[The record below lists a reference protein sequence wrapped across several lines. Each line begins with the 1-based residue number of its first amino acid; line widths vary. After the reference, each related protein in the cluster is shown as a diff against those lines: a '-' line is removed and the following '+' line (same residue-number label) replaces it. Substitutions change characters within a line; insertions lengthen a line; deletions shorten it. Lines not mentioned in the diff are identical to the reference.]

1 MLNLE
6 NLEYDLVKIPL
17 LRTLTLGRT
26 RVEELR
32 FVTEAAK
39 RIPII
44 SGFLKEDE
52 NGINKIYHPVDL
64 VRRKRGE
71 ILIGGIVSSVNLKGQ
86 ENLEEVRQLMI
97 KEGEKGKE
105 GYEITFT
112 PAHRQDFDHTILR
125 KQLEKEGFRDLAQRL
140 FFFGGVKMW
149 TRGFVAFFMPGE
161 NVLVVKTPADRK
173 EITDMKSRDVFSEK
187 QQQIIEDY
195 DKKFEALSEQSK
207 PLAQK
212 LKKEGM
218 IAVFYPETTRSR
230 DGYLVR
236 APREVSA
243 ILAWGRH
250 NTYVVPITSDGIR
263 EGWKPGK
270 APNFKNIFLRRVPV
284 SIIVGKPYLEQ
295 EIWERDFTGLMLNG
309 IDATPGDYAMAKIA
323 ELNWDIVRPQER
335 KFYEKVLDAPKRV
348 SKKIEESLELRTTS

>member
-1 MLNLE
+1 MFNLE
-6 NLEYDLVKIPL
+6 NLEYGLVKIPL
-17 LRTLTLGRT
+17 LRNLALGKT

-32 FVTEAAK
+32 FLTEAAK
-39 RIPII
+39 RIPLI

-52 NGINKIYHPVDL
+52 NGFNKVYQPVDP

-71 ILIGGIVSSVNLKGQ
+71 ILIGRIVSSVNLKGQ
-86 ENLEEVRQLMI
+86 ENLDDVRRLMI
-97 KEGEKGKE
+97 KEGEEGKE

-173 EITDMKSRDVFSEK
+173 EIADMKSRDVFSEK

-195 DKKFEALSEQSK
+195 DKKFEELSEQSK

-212 LKKEGM
+212 LKKAGM

-263 EGWKPGK
+263 EGWIPGK
-270 APNFKNIFLRRVPV
+270 VPNLINILLRRVPV
-284 SIIVGKPYLEQ
+284 SIIVGKPYPEQ
-295 EIWERDFTGLMLNG
+295 EIWERDFTGLILNG
-309 IDATPGDYAMAKIA
+309 VDVTPGDYAMAKIA
-323 ELNWDIVRPQER
+323 ELNWNIVRPTER
-335 KFYEKVLDAPKRV
+335 ESYEKILNAPK
-348 SKKIEESLELRTTS
+348 KIS